1 MNIGLHYTLDDVNSI
16 ADPEILAIAKRIT
29 PNDAKE
35 FGAIW
40 ELFGERAMP
49 IQTDEFEIL
58 KRQYTKPNITVTA
71 SGSGADWDSTND
83 ITALPVTS
91 GDAAILTVGDI
102 LLVDDEI
109 VVVKS
114 VNRTA
119 NTIDLYERGSGET
132 DAAAHGTS
140 AVSVLIIGNANIEG
154 AVDVEAMV
162 EETDVYTNY
171 CQIVLEKIDL
181 TKADS
186 DQARRTGQTVAT
198 YEDEAMIRVKRDLAR
213 SAIYGTARAGTKTIP
228 ASTRGL
234 IGWLNLS
241 DGLKTAVGG
250 AFTQTVLDNMLN
262 QIRMEGGS
270 PNAIVMSV
278 ANKKAFNAF
287 TSADSVVQ
295 DVKDRTTGRIVE
307 AYIADG
313 LGQIPVIVD
322 LDMPNDVVAIVDT
335 TKLTKGWKVGDEL
348 RMVDE
353 PPVNS
358 RQMAKTIQGKFG
370 LAVENIG
377 QSHGLLTG
385 LTTT

>member
-1 MNIGLHYTLDDVNSI
+1 MDIGLHYTLDDANSML
-16 ADPEILAIAKRIT
+16 DPEILAIAKRIT
-29 PNDAKE
+29 PQDSNE
-35 FGAIW
+35 FGRVW
-40 ELFGERAMP
+40 ELFGQRATP

-71 SGSGADWDSTND
+71 SGSGADWDTNND
-83 ITALPVTS
+83 ITALPVTAA
-91 GDAAILTVGDI
+91 DAAILTVGDI
-102 LLVDDEI
+102 LLVEDEI

-114 VNRTA
+114 VNRTG
-119 NTIDLYERGSGET
+119 NTIDLYERGAGET

-140 AVSVLIIGNANIEG
+140 AVSVMIIGNANIEG
-154 AVDVEAMV
+154 AVDVEAMT

-171 CQIVLEKIDL
+171 CQIILEKIDL

-186 DQARRTGQTVAT
+186 DQARKTGQTVAT
-198 YEDEAMIRVKRDLAR
+198 YEDEAMIRAKRDMAR
-213 SAIYGTARAGTKTIP
+213 SAIFGTARAGTKTVP
-228 ASTRGL
+228 AMTRGL
-234 IGWLNLS
+234 LGWLNMS

-250 AFTQTVLDNMLN
+250 AFSQTVLDNMLN
-262 QIRMEGGS
+262 TVRMEGGK
-270 PNAIVMSV
+270 PNAIVMNV
-278 ANKKAFNAF
+278 ANKRVFNTF

-295 DVKDRTTGRIVE
+295 GVEDKTTGRIVE

-313 LGQIPVIVD
+313 LGTLPIIVD
-322 LDMPNDVVAIVDT
+322 LDMPSDQVAIVDT
-335 TKLTKGWKVGDEL
+335 NKLTKGWKVGDEL

-385 LTTT
+385 LTT